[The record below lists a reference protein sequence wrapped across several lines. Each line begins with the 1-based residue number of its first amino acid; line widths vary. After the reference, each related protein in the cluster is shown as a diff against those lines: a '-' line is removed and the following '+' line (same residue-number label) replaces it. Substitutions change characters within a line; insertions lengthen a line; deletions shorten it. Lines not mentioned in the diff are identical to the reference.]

1 MSAGDVSTVAFAGW
15 AADGLCVAGCLGT
28 VATPTFQFQTG
39 TGTTTPAQADT
50 AIQTPISG
58 AAKAAPGSPT
68 LTHTTGTATIVLVGT
83 VVYTGATPTVAVTE
97 QATFGATGNAVTH
110 HVFAAINISSTA
122 DTITFTETLTM
133 SPVGP

>member
-1 MSAGDVSTVAFAGW
+1 M
-15 AADGLCVAGCLGT
+15 ADGLCVAACLGT
-28 VATPTFQFQTG
+28 VATPAFQMQTG
-39 TGTTTPAQADT
+39 TGTTTPAQANT
-50 AIQTPISG
+50 AIETAITG
-58 AAKAAPGSPT
+58 AGKAAPGTPSV
-68 LTHTTGTATIVLVGT
+68 THTTGTATIVLVGT

-97 QATFGATGNAVTH
+97 QATFGASGNAVTH

>member
-1 MSAGDVSTVAFAGW
+1 MAVGDVTCTAMAGW
-15 AADGLCVAGCLGT
+15 MADGLCVAACLGT
-28 VATPTFQFQTG
+28 VATPAFLMQTG

-50 AIQTPISG
+50 AIQSAISG
-58 AAKAAPGSPT
+58 AGKAAPGSPT
-68 LTHTTGTATIVLVGT
+68 VTHTTGTATIVLVGT

-122 DTITFTETLTM
+122 DTITFTEALTM

>member
-1 MSAGDVSTVAFAGW
+1 M
-15 AADGLCVAGCLGT
+15 ADGLCVAAALGT
-28 VATPTFQFQTG
+28 VATPAFLMQTG
-39 TGTTTPAQADT
+39 TGTTTPAQANT
-50 AIQTPISG
+50 AIESAISG
-58 AAKAAPGSPT
+58 AGKVAPGSPT

-83 VVYTGATPTVAVTE
+83 VVYSGATPTVAVTE
-97 QATFGATGNAVTH
+97 QATFGATGNAMTH

>member
-1 MSAGDVSTVAFAGW
+1 MSVGDVTCTAMAGW
-15 AADGLCVAGCLGT
+15 MADGLCVAACLGT
-28 VATPTFQFQTG
+28 VATPAFQMQTG
-39 TGTTTPAQADT
+39 IGTTTPAQANT
-50 AIQTPISG
+50 AIETAITG
-58 AAKAAPGSPT
+58 AGKAAPGSPT

-83 VVYTGATPTVAVTE
+83 VVYTGITPTKAVTE
-97 QATFGATGNAVTH
+97 QVTFGATGDAMTH